1 MDAQSRF
8 AKALRRVFPT
18 TVASYSRFMARFA
31 RRQQGTGRTNC
42 RLAAVLL
49 SAACARRGGVH
60 GQQCDISGDFVAG
73 SIWLLL
79 QQRWLMEQALG
90 ERNYET
96 RR

>member
-1 MDAQSRF
+1 MEAQIRS
-8 AKALRRVFPT
+8 AMALQRVFPT

-42 RLAAVLL
+42 HLADVLS
-49 SAACARRGGVH
+49 SAARARRGGVH
-60 GQQCDISGDFVAG
+60 GQQCDISGDFVVG
-73 SIWLLL
+73 SIRLLL
-79 QQRWLMEQALG
+79 QQRCPTEQALG